1 MSNHLAKKF
10 AEAYLRS
17 LNVGLDFSIT
27 YISEKR
33 IISKYENNVFA
44 ECNTEDD
51 DTILFYVTEIGI
63 ELSDSNDE
71 DNTIAILRCKDPR
84 KDRSMLSARLGSLI

>member
-1 MSNHLAKKF
+1 MSIHLAKKF
-10 AEAYLRS
+10 AESYLRS

-27 YISEKR
+27 YSSEKR
-33 IISKYENNVFA
+33 IISEFENNVFA
-44 ECNTEDD
+44 TCNTEDF

-63 ELSDSNDE
+63 AFSYSNDE
-71 DNTIAILRCKDPR
+71 DNVIDILRGKDPR

>member
-17 LNVGLDFSIT
+17 LNVGLDHPIFYS
-27 YISEKR
+27 SEHR

-44 ECNTEDD
+44 KCFTEDD
-51 DTILFYVTEIGI
+51 ETMLFYVTEHGI
-63 ELSDSNDE
+63 ELSYSNDE
-71 DNTIAILRCKDPR
+71 DNTIAILRGKDPR
-84 KDRSMLSARLGSLI
+84 KDRTMLGIGSLV